1 MTRVSNATIKCKCGN
16 DVGTLLHE
24 SVNVTLSPELKE
36 EIVNRKINNFECPKC
51 GGKEEIIFQFLYND
65 MDNKKMIW
73 CYPEFKKDK
82 AEEIKKMLIDTAKK
96 IAEME
101 GGKYEEPIL
110 VFGYNELLKLI

>member
-1 MTRVSNATIKCKCGN
+1 MFPLPISSYLMIGLAVIAITGVGYGRYEHNAF
-16 DVGTLLHE
+16 
-24 SVNVTLSPELKE
+24 E
-36 EIVNRKINNFECPKC
+36 E
-51 GGKEEIIFQFLYND
+51 Y
-65 MDNKKMIW
+65 
-73 CYPEFKKDK
+73 K